1 MIVRTREQYAV
12 RLHPARHDGHDEEP
26 VIIEFDSP
34 CAAQRY
40 LALQGRRHRAEL
52 LVAEVEERLSA
63 WRAVG

>member
-1 MIVRTREQYAV
+1 MELEVRTREQYAV
-12 RLHPARHDGHDEEP
+12 RLHPHAGEEP

-40 LALQGRRHRAEL
+40 LALQGKRHRAEL
-52 LVAEVEERLSA
+52 LVADVEERLSA